1 MLTIVN
7 QTYRFKVVKNH
18 NGLKVFSYQ
27 VHDVNN
33 PLNPL
38 LRTFR
43 TKWEADEFIGHTP
56 KAPYKETKAEKDYA
70 QFTGSS
76 QQGRS
81 R

>member
-1 MLTIVN
+1 MLTTVN
-7 QTYRFKVVKNH
+7 KTSRYKVVKNH

-38 LRTFR
+38 LETFG

-56 KAPYKETKAEKDYA
+56 KAPFKETKAKKDYE
-70 QFTGSS
+70 QYTGSS
-76 QQGRS
+76 HK
-81 R
+81 